1 MAKIGIYNF
10 TLQRRADHTFNVNLK
25 DSNNANEDL
34 TGKVIIS
41 QIWDE
46 SRKHKI
52 ADASIVIISP
62 ASNGNISWSVSD
74 DQTQHM
80 GEQTYQY
87 DILKIE
93 SNGKRKYFLEGT
105 ITMSEGY
112 TTQ

>member
-10 TLQRRADHTFNVNLK
+10 TLQRRADHSFNVNLK

-46 SRKHKI
+46 PRTHKI
-52 ADASIVIISP
+52 ADASIVITS
-62 ASNGNISWSVSD
+62 AANGNISWSVSD
-74 DQTQHM
+74 DQTSLM
-80 GEQTYQY
+80 TENKYFY
-87 DILKIE
+87 DVLKIE